1 MNIGILSDTHNIQG
15 TTLAALDAFRQAGIT
30 RLFHCGDITT
40 EATLALFEGWDVT
53 FVWGNGDLEKPSL
66 EAAARALGLD
76 LPTRQAQIV
85 IDGYAIASLHGH
97 EGLRSVIQSGQYRY
111 VFHGHTH
118 QRRDEWIGPTHVIN
132 PGALGGARRESRS
145 VAILDVATDALRFI
159 EIEG

>member
-1 MNIGILSDTHNIQG
+1 MKIGILSDTHNNKS

-40 EATLALFEGWDVT
+40 EATLGLFEGWDIT

-66 EAAARALGLD
+66 EAAARALGLA
-76 LPTRQAQIV
+76 LPTAQAQVV
-85 IDGYAIASLHGH
+85 IDGYAIAVLHGH
-97 EGLRSVIQSGQYRY
+97 ENRSGVIRSGNYRY

-118 QRRDEWIGPTHVIN
+118 ERRDEWVGPTRVIN
-132 PGALGGARRESRS
+132 PGALGGTRRESRS
-145 VAILDVATDALRFI
+145 VAILDVAADDLRFI